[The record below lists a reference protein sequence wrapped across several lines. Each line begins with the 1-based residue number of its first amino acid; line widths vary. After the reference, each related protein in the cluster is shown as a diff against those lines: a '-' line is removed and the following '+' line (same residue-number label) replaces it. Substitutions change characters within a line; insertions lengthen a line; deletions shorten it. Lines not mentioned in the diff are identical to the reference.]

1 MLLRRYH
8 SDDQAPDEPS
18 DGRRNVSDM
27 ASDATSAPSDAK
39 APSDGAR
46 DEQAPAKPRARSSTS
61 RKSSKEG

>member
-8 SDDQAPDEPS
+8 SDQAPDGPS